1 MSEDYV
7 LRRSYIAGR
16 GTPYRFFP
24 MVLIVLR
31 EVYALL
37 AVMNREVVEGAVMNR
52 EVDEVSAMT
61 RLVTDEYQELERV

>member
-16 GTPYRFFP
+16 GTPYLFFP
-24 MVLIVLR
+24 MAFVLR
-31 EVYALL
+31 EVYALS